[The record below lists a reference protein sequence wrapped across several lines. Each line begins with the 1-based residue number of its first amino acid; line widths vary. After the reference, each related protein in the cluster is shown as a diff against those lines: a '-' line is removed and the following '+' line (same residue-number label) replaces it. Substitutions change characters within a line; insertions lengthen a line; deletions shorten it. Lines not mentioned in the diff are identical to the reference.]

1 MKRHLALAGALLLTT
16 AALQATTDIK
26 PVPFTQVHVTDNFW
40 SQRLETLR
48 SKTIRYAFQ
57 KCTDAGQIKNFEIA
71 GKVLSGELK
80 KGSDKA
86 RYQSGTTYDD
96 AEVYKVIEGASYLLT
111 VKEDKELEAYIDGVI
126 DLIASAQESDGYLF
140 TNWTIANPLHEWM
153 NGAKWTSDWNLS
165 HETFDMGELIEAGV
179 AYYYATGKDK
189 LLNVARRAADV
200 MCETFKEGGLGEAPG
215 HAVVEM
221 ALVRLYEVTGDEKY
235 LNECKYFL
243 DTRGHRSGFD
253 PNSDN
258 LRVNGKYWQ
267 NHAKAVDQR
276 EAVGHAV
283 RALYFYSG
291 MADWVRFS
299 GDQEYQT
306 AIDAIWDNIESKK
319 LYITGGLGARH
330 TDEAFGENYE
340 LPNGSAY
347 CETCASIANCFFNL
361 RMFRLHAD
369 GKYIDALERSLY
381 NNVLDGLSVNGDS
394 FYYVNPLEAT
404 TRGNDRNAWYGTSC
418 CPTNLCRIIPSMPG
432 YVYATDPEN
441 LYVNLYVQSTGD
453 IDFNG
458 NALTLSQTT
467 EYPWNGAI
475 SLSFDRADGSE
486 FNLKLR
492 IPGWAQGAP
501 VASDLYTYVNE
512 VPAQPVTVSVNGQS
526 VPVKIEKGYV
536 TISRAWNKG
545 DKVDINLPMEVRQV
559 KANDAVKAD
568 LGKLAIER
576 GPIVYCAEF
585 ADNNGSVENVAIP
598 QGSTFTVSENTH
610 SGFNSLHLIE
620 AAANRTVRGA
630 DGKAKVD
637 NCTITLTPYFSRAY
651 RGSGDMKIWIPTDNS
666 AFEDDL
672 EYIDRV
678 MVTNAE
684 SEEAHNMVT
693 KGSRY
698 DANVGWR
705 DAVGNL
711 SFIQYD
717 LAVLPD
723 KPIDLVLTYWG
734 NDNSG
739 DRRFDVYG
747 DDDKFSHDILSE
759 CNVDNEFVKAHHS
772 VPWHVSK
779 GKDKMTFKLVTW
791 DNNIVGGIWDV
802 RTVVIPATPDN
813 AKVCDYIFPNRE
825 GREAHDFKG
834 TCEDGWY
841 RNHIWCDGRGENP
854 FSFAMKVEPTGNN
867 YAMFQF
873 WGGEWDLRDFDIT
886 VDGVAVGHQVLQ
898 NNYRGHYFNVAF
910 PIPAELTAGKE
921 SVRLGLSS
929 KTGTKV
935 GGFSSCYTLNVPDSA
950 GGVFNI
956 ATTDG
961 TVTIQGRDGAIV
973 LDSSNLIEGAASVY
987 TLDGKCIYASD
998 VKIDGNTPLCSV
1010 DGGVYLV
1017 SFKTSDGTSTA
1028 KISL

>member
-1 MKRHLALAGALLLTT
+1 MLT
-16 AALQATTDIK
+16 AAVAQAGDIK
-26 PVPFTQVHVTDNFW
+26 PVPFTQVQITDNFW

-71 GKVLSGELK
+71 GKVLSGELR
-80 KGSDKA
+80 KGSAEA

-111 VKEDKELEAYIDGVI
+111 VREDKELESYIDGII

-140 TNWTIANPLHEWM
+140 TNWTIANPLHDWM
-153 NGAKWTSDWNLS
+153 NGAKWTSDWNMS

-179 AYYYATGKDK
+179 AYYAATGKDK
-189 LLNVARRAADV
+189 LLNVARRCADV
-200 MCETFKEGGLGEAPG
+200 MCETFREGGLNEAPG

-221 ALVRLYEVTGDEKY
+221 ALVRLYEVTGDVKY

-243 DTRGHRSGFD
+243 DTRGHHQGFD
-253 PNSDN
+253 PNSSDP
-258 LRVNGKYWQ
+258 RVNGKYWQ
-267 NHAKAVDQR
+267 NHEKGVDQR

-283 RALYFYSG
+283 RALFFYSG

-306 AIDAIWDNIESKK
+306 AIDAIWDNINSKK
-319 LYITGGLGARH
+319 LYITGGLGALH
-330 TDEAFGENYE
+330 NNEAFGENYE

-404 TRGNDRNAWYGTSC
+404 TRGNNREAWYGTSC

-432 YVYATDPEN
+432 YIYATDDRN
-441 LYVNLYVQSTGD
+441 LYVNLYTQSTAD

-458 NALTLSQTT
+458 HSISLTQTT
-467 EYPWNGAI
+467 GYPWDGAI
-475 SLSFDRADGSE
+475 SLSFEEADAAA

-501 VASDLYTYVNE
+501 VASDLYTYVND
-512 VPAQPVTVSVNGQS
+512 VPQTPVTITVNGDD
-526 VPVKIEKGYV
+526 VPVEIDKGYV
-536 TISRAWNKG
+536 TISRTWTKG
-545 DKVDINLPMEVRQV
+545 DKVEINLPMEVRQV
-559 KANDAVKAD
+559 KANDAVAAD
-568 LGKLAIER
+568 RGKLAIER

-585 ADNNGSVENVAIP
+585 ADNNGTVDGIVIP
-598 QGSTFTVSENTH
+598 QGSTFSVSADTH
-610 SGFNSLHLIE
+610 SGFSTLRRIQ
-620 AAANRTVRGA
+620 ATGTRTVR
-630 DGKAKVD
+630 DDNGKASHEE
-637 NCTITLTPYFSRAY
+637 CTVTLTPYFSRSY
-651 RGSGDMKIWIPTDNS
+651 RGSGDMKIWIPC
-666 AFEDDL
+666 EDDAFDKDVT
-672 EYIDRV
+672 YIDRV
-678 MVTNAE
+678 FVTDKE

-693 KGSRY
+693 KGSRS
-698 DANVGWR
+698 DANGGWR

-717 LAVLPD
+717 LAILPD

-734 NDNSG
+734 SDNSNN
-739 DRRFDVYG
+739 RRFDVYG
-747 DDDKFSHDILSE
+747 DNDKFSHDVLNE

-779 GKDKMTFKLVTW
+779 GKDKMTFKLMTW

-802 RTVVIPATPDN
+802 RTVIIPATPDD
-813 AKVCDYIFPNRE
+813 ATVCDYIFPNKE
-825 GREAHDFKG
+825 GREAHDFQG
-834 TCEDGWY
+834 TCEDGWF

-854 FSFAMKVEPTGNN
+854 FTFAMNVEPEGIN

-873 WGGEWDLRDFDIT
+873 WGSEWDLRDFDIT
-886 VDGVAVGHQVLQ
+886 VDGTAIGHQTLQ

-910 PIPAELTAGKE
+910 PIPAELTKGKN

-935 GGFSSCYTLNVPDSA
+935 GGFSSCYTLNSKSSSS
-950 GGVFNI
+950 GIFNI
-956 ATTDG
+956 STPKG
-961 TVTIQGRDGAIV
+961 TVTIRGREGVIL
-973 LDSSNLIEGAASVY
+973 LDSGDMIEGTASVY
-987 TLDGKCIYASD
+987 TADGKCIYNSD
-998 VKIDGNTPLCSV
+998 VKV
-1010 DGGVYLV
+1010 DGTTDLCTVQPGVYLV
-1017 SFKTSDGTSTA
+1017 TFRTDGTASTA